1 MLATETRTEFAHR
14 MNTLLA
20 TPARPADD
28 HRVIDL
34 RNGARDASRLAMKSA
49 FVLPSL
55 AAATWF
61 AAHLIGGVL

>member
-20 TPARPADD
+20 TPAQTGDD
-28 HRVIDL
+28 RVIDL
-34 RNGARDASRLAMKSA
+34 RDGARDASRLALKSA
-49 FVLPSL
+49 FVMPTL

-61 AAHLIGGVL
+61 AAHLIGSVL